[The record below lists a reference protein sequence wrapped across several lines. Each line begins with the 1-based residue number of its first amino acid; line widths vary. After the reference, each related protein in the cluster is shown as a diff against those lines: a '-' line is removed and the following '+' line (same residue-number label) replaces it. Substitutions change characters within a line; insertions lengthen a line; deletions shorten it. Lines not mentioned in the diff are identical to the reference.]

1 MLGLV
6 GGLASVIYPALYMAT
21 SGYEK
26 FKYENS
32 LIGAVYPTSPYG
44 STESGN
50 NKDVSDDSNKEDD
63 NQKYMLDLV
72 RTIAERGKY
81 FYYYS
86 EYWCIWVLKLFC
98 CCCPCKR

>member
-6 GGLASVIYPALYMAT
+6 GGLAAVIWPALSLAT
-21 SGYEK
+21 RGYEK

-50 NKDVSDDSNKEDD
+50 NKDVRDDSDEEDD
-63 NQKYMLDLV
+63 N
-72 RTIAERGKY
+72 R
-81 FYYYS
+81 
-86 EYWCIWVLKLFC
+86 
-98 CCCPCKR
+98 